1 MSKAE
6 WKREGPREGKAG
18 GMNEGIKGRE
28 EREREKRVKSFHCL
42 QLLIFVL
49 TQNFWN
55 FIVLFLNIV
64 TWQKTFQGVIR
75 HKLV

>member
-1 MSKAE
+1 M
-6 WKREGPREGKAG
+6 
-18 GMNEGIKGRE
+18 E
-28 EREREKRVKSFHCL
+28 ERGTERGKGGRDERRDKGKRRKGESKKRVKSFHCL